1 MGLLEVKNLT
11 KTFKEKTILANLNLT
26 VNAGETLV
34 IIGKSGAGKTTLLRC
49 LNLLERPTSGNL

>member
-34 IIGKSGAGKTTLLRC
+34 IIGKSGAGKTTLYDA
-49 LNLLERPTSGNL
+49 